1 MLRLASQPDVV
12 PGEEKQGLRS
22 AAARALS
29 SKQMLDVPGD
39 VAPAVHAVLGH
50 NTCTS
55 KVRRQIAYMFRP
67 ETSVQRTVAGF
78 VAYMS
83 IPPESDTFCTR
94 RSISLGAVM
103 AYTHSCAVCAY
114 DL

>member
-1 MLRLASQPDVV
+1 MGYLTDPARVHRYRLPLLDGEEMLRLASQPDVV

-22 AAARALS
+22 AAAKAVS

-55 KVRRQIAYMFRP
+55 KVR
-67 ETSVQRTVAGF
+67 
-78 VAYMS
+78 
-83 IPPESDTFCTR
+83 
-94 RSISLGAVM
+94 
-103 AYTHSCAVCAY
+103 HS
-114 DL
+114 